1 MSKDRK
7 QKYKIR
13 SIFEDKEVNSKLV
26 TSYTSIKEASLS
38 IDTKMDNWKVQM
50 LIADAINNNKRAF
63 KMRWQ
68 RIEN

>member
-1 MSKDRK
+1 MNKNRK
-7 QKYKIR
+7 RKYKIR
-13 SIFEDKEVNSKLV
+13 SIFEDKEANTELV
-26 TSYTSIKEASLS
+26 TSHTSIREASLS

>member
-1 MSKDRK
+1 MNKNRK
-7 QKYKIR
+7 RKYKIR
-13 SIFEDKEVNSKLV
+13 SIFEDKEANTELA
-26 TSYTSIKEASLS
+26 TSYTSIREASLS

>member
-1 MSKDRK
+1 MNKNRK
-7 QKYKIR
+7 RKYKIR
-13 SIFEDKEVNSKLV
+13 SIFEDKEANSKLV
-26 TSYTSIKEASLS
+26 TSYTSIREASLS

-68 RIEN
+68 KIED

>member
-1 MSKDRK
+1 MSKNRK
-7 QKYKIR
+7 RKYKIR
-13 SIFEDKEVNSKLV
+13 SIFKDKEANTELV
-26 TSYTSIKEASLS
+26 TSYTSIREASLS

>member
-1 MSKDRK
+1 MNKNRK
-7 QKYKIR
+7 RKYKIR
-13 SIFEDKEVNSKLV
+13 SIFEDKEVNTELV
-26 TSYTSIKEASLS
+26 TSYTSIREASLS

>member
-7 QKYKIR
+7 KKYKIR

-68 RIEN
+68 RIAN